1 MSALGALHD
10 FLVGAM
16 HVERRID
23 PFFRPVVDALTRE
36 PLTRM
41 VQALIR
47 ARLPHDGL
55 ALAQERPIEGEDE
68 LVAEII
74 ASMSRYLRQHYAPG
88 HAERG
93 GNTKTHG
100 VVRGELVIH
109 DGLPANLRHGL
120 FAQPGRY
127 PAWVRFAGPGP
138 ALPPDIEDVG
148 VLSIGVKVM
157 GVPGP
162 KLMDDERFT
171 QDFSGIS
178 TPVFTTPDLQANAKL
193 QAAIGRG
200 LPLFYFIGPGGHFLD
215 SLMQALWSRTQTSP
229 LETPYWSCVPY
240 LLGEGQAMQ
249 YGFRPVAAT
258 RSRIPGL
265 PGRPSDNYLR
275 EAMARM
281 LTAQS
286 VQFEMTLQLQTDPRT
301 MPIEHASVRWS
312 PVDSPPL
319 VVATLDLPRQQFDSD
334 AQLAFAKRLSIN
346 PWHCLPAHR
355 PLGNQNRGR
364 LAIYR
369 TLSQLRQQMNA
380 TPHVEPDGS
389 ETFDQVSTC
398 GAGIRC

>member
-1 MSALGALHD
+1 MSALKALHD

-16 HVERRID
+16 HVERRVD
-23 PFFRPVVDALTRE
+23 PFFRPFVDAVARE
-36 PLTRM
+36 PLTRL

-47 ARLPHDGL
+47 ARLPDEGL
-55 ALAQERPIEGEDE
+55 ALAQEKPLAGEEQLIAD
-68 LVAEII
+68 II
-74 ASMSRYLRQHYAPG
+74 ANMSQYLRQHYTAG
-88 HAERG
+88 TAQRG

-109 DGLPANLRHGL
+109 DGLAANLRHGL
-120 FAQPGRY
+120 FAEPRRY
-127 PAWVRFAGPGP
+127 PCWVRFGGPGP

-162 KLMDDERFT
+162 KLLADERFT
-171 QDFSGIS
+171 QDFTGIS
-178 TPVFTTPDLQANAKL
+178 TPVFTTPDLRENARL

-200 LPLFYFIGPGGHFLD
+200 LPLFYFIGPGGHLLD
-215 SLMQALWSRTQTSP
+215 SLMQGLWSRTQTSP

-258 RSRIPGL
+258 RSRVPGL

-275 EAMARM
+275 EAMARA
-281 LTAQS
+281 LTAHP
-286 VQFEMTLQLQTDPRT
+286 VRFEMLVQLQSDARR
-301 MPIEHASVRWS
+301 MPVEHASVRWAS
-312 PVDSPPL
+312 PDCPPA
-319 VVATLDLPRQQFDSD
+319 VVATLELPRQRFDS
-334 AQLAFAKRLSIN
+334 AEQLAFASRLSIN

-364 LAIYR
+364 LKIYQA
-369 TLSQLRQQMNA
+369 LSQLRQQMNA
-380 TPHVEPDGS
+380 TPHVEPDGN
-389 ETFDQVSTC
+389 EAFDQLV
-398 GAGIRC
+398 AR

>member
-1 MSALGALHD
+1 MSALKALHD

-16 HVERRID
+16 HVERRVD
-23 PFFRPVVDALTRE
+23 PFFRPLLDALARE
-36 PLTRM
+36 PLTRG

-47 ARLPHDGL
+47 ARLPDDGL
-55 ALAQERPIEGEDE
+55 ALAQEKLIAGEDA
-68 LVAEII
+68 LVASII
-74 ASMSRYLRQHYAPG
+74 ADMSRYLRTTYAPG
-88 HAERG
+88 AAQRG

-109 DGLPANLRHGL
+109 DGLPAHLRHGL
-120 FAQPGRY
+120 FAQQARF
-127 PAWVRFAGPGP
+127 PAWVRFGGPGP
-138 ALPPDIEDVG
+138 ALPPDIDDVG

-162 KLMDDERFT
+162 KLLDDERFT
-171 QDFSGIS
+171 QDFTGIS
-178 TPVFTTPDLQANAKL
+178 TPVFTTPDLIANAKL

-215 SLMQALWSRTQTSP
+215 SLMQGLWSRTQTSP

-249 YGFRPVAAT
+249 YAFRPLAAT

-275 EAMARM
+275 EAMSRT
-281 LTAQS
+281 LTAGPAR
-286 VQFEMTLQLQTDPRT
+286 FDMLLQVQTDPRR
-301 MPIEHASVRWS
+301 MPVEHASVRWF
-312 PVDSPPL
+312 DSGGTP
-319 VVATLDLPRQQFDSD
+319 VVAATLELPRQRFDTA
-334 AQLAFAKRLSIN
+334 AQLAFASRLSIN
-346 PWHCLPAHR
+346 PWHCLAAHR

-364 LAIYR
+364 LKIYQA
-369 TLSQLRQQMNA
+369 LSQLRQQMNA

-389 ETFDQVSTC
+389 ETFDPPT
-398 GAGIRC
+398 

>member
-1 MSALGALHD
+1 MTSALKALHD

-16 HVERRID
+16 RVERRVD
-23 PFFRPVVDALTRE
+23 PFFRPVVDALARE
-36 PLTRM
+36 PLTRV

-47 ARLPHDGL
+47 ARLPDDGL
-55 ALAQERPIEGEDE
+55 ALAQEKPIEGEAA

-74 ASMSRYLRQHYAPG
+74 ASMSRYLHQHYAPG
-88 HAERG
+88 RAERA

-100 VVRGELVIH
+100 VVRGELAIH
-109 DGLPANLRHGL
+109 DGLPAYLRHGL
-120 FAQPGRY
+120 FEKPGRH
-127 PAWVRFAGPGP
+127 PAWVRFGGPGP

-178 TPVFTTPDLQANAKL
+178 TPVFTTPDLRANASL

-275 EAMARM
+275 EAMART
-281 LTAQS
+281 LTAQA
-286 VQFEMTLQLQTDPRT
+286 VQFEMTLQLQTDPRR

-312 PVDSPPL
+312 PVDSPPV
-319 VVATLDLPRQQFDSD
+319 VVATLDLPRQQFDSQ
-334 AQLAFAKRLSIN
+334 AQLAFARRLSIN

-364 LAIYR
+364 LAIYQ
-369 TLSQLRQQMNA
+369 TLSRLRQQMNA

-389 ETFDQVSTC
+389 ETFDQEL
-398 GAGIRC
+398 AR

>member
-1 MSALGALHD
+1 MSALKALHD

-16 HVERRID
+16 HVERRVD
-23 PFFRPVVDALTRE
+23 PFFRPAVDALTRE
-36 PLTRM
+36 PLTRL

-47 ARLPHDGL
+47 AGLPDDGL
-55 ALAQERPIEGEDE
+55 ALAQEKTIAGEDQ
-68 LVAEII
+68 LVADII
-74 ASMSRYLRQHYAPG
+74 ANMAQYMRQNYTAG
-88 HAERG
+88 NAERG

-109 DGLPANLRHGL
+109 DGLPDKLRHGL
-120 FAQPGRY
+120 FEQPRRY
-127 PAWVRFAGPGP
+127 PAWVRFGGPGP

-171 QDFSGIS
+171 QDFTGIS
-178 TPVFTTPDLQANAKL
+178 TPVFTTPDLRENAKL

-200 LPLFYFIGPGGHFLD
+200 LPLFYFIGPDGHFLD
-215 SLMQALWSRTQTSP
+215 SLMQGLWSRTQTSP
-229 LETPYWSCVPY
+229 LETDYWSCVPY

-249 YGFRPVAAT
+249 YSFRPTAST

-275 EAMARM
+275 EAMART

-286 VQFEMTLQLQTDPRT
+286 ASFDMLVQLQSDPRR
-301 MPIEHASVRWS
+301 MPIEHASVRWAA
-312 PVDSPPL
+312 PGFPPT
-319 VVATLDLPRQQFDSD
+319 VVATLELPRQQFDSD

-364 LAIYR
+364 LRIYQA
-369 TLSQLRQQMNA
+369 LSQLRQQMNA

-389 ETFDQVSTC
+389 ENFDQVVTS
-398 GAGIRC
+398 

>member
-1 MSALGALHD
+1 MSALKALHD

-16 HVERRID
+16 HVERRVD
-23 PFFRPVVDALTRE
+23 PFFRPFVDAVARE
-36 PLTRM
+36 PLTRL

-47 ARLPHDGL
+47 ARLPDEGL
-55 ALAQERPIEGEDE
+55 ALAQEKPLAGEEQLIAD
-68 LVAEII
+68 II
-74 ASMSRYLRQHYAPG
+74 ASMSRYLRQHYAAG
-88 HAERG
+88 TAQRG

-109 DGLPANLRHGL
+109 DGLAANLRHGL
-120 FAQPGRY
+120 FAEPRRY
-127 PAWVRFAGPGP
+127 PCWVRFGGPGP

-162 KLMDDERFT
+162 KLLADERFT
-171 QDFSGIS
+171 QDFTGIS
-178 TPVFTTPDLQANAKL
+178 TPVFTTPDLRENARL

-200 LPLFYFIGPGGHFLD
+200 LPLFYFIGPGGHLLD
-215 SLMQALWSRTQTSP
+215 SLMQGLWSRTQTSP

-258 RSRIPGL
+258 RSRVPGL

-275 EAMARM
+275 EAMARA
-281 LTAQS
+281 LTAHP
-286 VQFEMTLQLQTDPRT
+286 VRFEMLVQLQSDPRR
-301 MPIEHASVRWS
+301 MPVEHASVRWAS
-312 PVDSPPL
+312 PDCPPA
-319 VVATLDLPRQQFDSD
+319 VVATLELPRQRFDS
-334 AQLAFAKRLSIN
+334 AEQLAFASRLSIN

-364 LAIYR
+364 LKIYQA
-369 TLSQLRQQMNA
+369 LSQLRQQMNA
-380 TPHVEPDGS
+380 TPHVEPDGN
-389 ETFDQVSTC
+389 EAFDPLV
-398 GAGIRC
+398 AR

>member
-1 MSALGALHD
+1 MSALKSLHD

-16 HVERRID
+16 HVERRVD
-23 PFFRPVVDALTRE
+23 PFFRPFVDALTRE
-36 PLTRM
+36 PLTRV

-47 ARLPHDGL
+47 ARLPDEGL
-55 ALAQERPIEGEDE
+55 ALAQEKPIAGEEQLIAD
-68 LVAEII
+68 II
-74 ASMSRYLRQHYAPG
+74 DNMSRYMRQHYTAG
-88 HAERG
+88 TAERG

-109 DGLPANLRHGL
+109 DGLAENLRHGL
-120 FAQPGRY
+120 FAQPRRY
-127 PAWVRFAGPGP
+127 PCWVRFGGPGP

-162 KLMDDERFT
+162 KLLDDERFT
-171 QDFSGIS
+171 QDFTGIS
-178 TPVFTTPDLQANAKL
+178 TPVFTTPDLRENAKL

-200 LPLFYFIGPGGHFLD
+200 LPLFYFIGPDGHFLD
-215 SLMQALWSRTQTSP
+215 SLMQGLWSRTQTSP

-249 YGFRPVAAT
+249 YSFRPVAAT
-258 RSRIPGL
+258 RSRVPGL

-275 EAMARM
+275 EAMARA
-281 LTAQS
+281 LAAET
-286 VQFEMTLQLQTDPRT
+286 VRFEMLVQLQSDPRR
-301 MPIEHASVRWS
+301 MPIEHASVRWAAPDCP
-312 PVDSPPL
+312 PV
-319 VVATLDLPRQQFDSD
+319 VVATLELPRQRFDS
-334 AQLAFAKRLSIN
+334 AEQLAFASRLSIN

-364 LAIYR
+364 LKIYQ
-369 TLSQLRQQMNA
+369 TLSQLRQRMNA

-389 ETFDQVSTC
+389 EAFDQLVT
-398 GAGIRC
+398 R

>member
-1 MSALGALHD
+1 MSALQALHD

-16 HVERRID
+16 HVERRVD
-23 PFFRPVVDALTRE
+23 PFFRPFVDAVTRE
-36 PLTRM
+36 PLTRL

-47 ARLPHDGL
+47 ARLPDDGL
-55 ALAQERPIEGEDE
+55 ALAQEKPITGEE
-68 LVAEII
+68 ALVADII
-74 ASMSRYLRQHYAPG
+74 ANMSQYLRTHYTAG
-88 HAERG
+88 TAQRG

-109 DGLPANLRHGL
+109 DGLPTNLRHGL
-120 FAQPGRY
+120 FEQPRRY
-127 PAWVRFAGPGP
+127 PAWVRFGGPGP

-171 QDFSGIS
+171 QDLTGIS
-178 TPVFTTPDLQANAKL
+178 TPVFTTPDLIANAKL

-215 SLMQALWSRTQTSP
+215 ALMQGLWSRTQTSP
-229 LETPYWSCVPY
+229 LETDYWSCVPY

-249 YGFRPVAAT
+249 YRFRPIGAA

-275 EAMARM
+275 EAMART
-281 LTAQS
+281 LDARPAR
-286 VQFEMTLQLQTDPRT
+286 FEMLLQLQSDARR

-312 PVDSPPL
+312 APGCPP
-319 VVATLDLPRQQFDSD
+319 VVAATLELPRQRFDTD
-334 AQLAFAKRLSIN
+334 AQLAFASRLSIN

-364 LAIYR
+364 LRIYR
-369 TLSQLRQQMNA
+369 ALSQLRQQMNA
-380 TPHVEPDGS
+380 TPHAEPDGS
-389 ETFDQVSTC
+389 ETFDPPL
-398 GAGIRC
+398 AP

>member
-1 MSALGALHD
+1 VIMSVLKALHD

-16 HVERRID
+16 RVERRVD
-23 PFFRPVVDALTRE
+23 PFFRPLVDALTRE
-36 PLTRM
+36 PLTRL

-47 ARLPHDGL
+47 ARLPDDGL
-55 ALAQERPIEGEDE
+55 ALAQEKAIAGEDA
-68 LVAEII
+68 LVTGIVAD
-74 ASMSRYLRQHYAPG
+74 MSRYLRTNYTAGTAQ
-88 HAERG
+88 RG

-120 FAQPGRY
+120 FAQPARY
-127 PAWVRFAGPGP
+127 PAWVRFGGPGP
-138 ALPPDIEDVG
+138 ALPPDIDDVG

-171 QDFSGIS
+171 QDFTGIS

-215 SLMQALWSRTQTSP
+215 ALMQGLWSRTQTSP
-229 LETPYWSCVPY
+229 LETDYWSCVPY

-249 YGFRPVAAT
+249 YAFRPVDAG

-275 EAMARM
+275 EAMART
-281 LTAQS
+281 LADKAAR
-286 VQFEMTLQLQTDPRT
+286 FEMLLQVQTDPRR
-301 MPIEHASVRWS
+301 MPIEHASVRWFGPDAS
-312 PVDSPPL
+312 PV
-319 VVATLDLPRQQFDSD
+319 VAATLELPRQRFDTD
-334 AQLAFAKRLSIN
+334 AQLAFASRLSIN

-364 LAIYR
+364 LTIYR

-389 ETFDQVSTC
+389 ETFD
-398 GAGIRC
+398 APIA

>member
-1 MSALGALHD
+1 MSALKSLHD

-16 HVERRID
+16 HVERRVD
-23 PFFRPVVDALTRE
+23 PFFRPFVDALTRE
-36 PLTRM
+36 PLTRV

-47 ARLPHDGL
+47 ARLPDEGL
-55 ALAQERPIEGEDE
+55 ALAQEKPIAGEERLIAD
-68 LVAEII
+68 II
-74 ASMSRYLRQHYAPG
+74 DNMSRYMHQHYTAG
-88 HAERG
+88 TAERG

-109 DGLPANLRHGL
+109 DGLAENLRHGL
-120 FAQPGRY
+120 FAQPRRY
-127 PAWVRFAGPGP
+127 PCWVRFGGPGP

-162 KLMDDERFT
+162 KLLDDERFT
-171 QDFSGIS
+171 QDFTGIS
-178 TPVFTTPDLQANAKL
+178 TPVFTTPDLRENAKL

-200 LPLFYFIGPGGHFLD
+200 LPLFYFIGPDGHFLD
-215 SLMQALWSRTQTSP
+215 SLMQGLWSRTQTSP

-249 YGFRPVAAT
+249 YSFRPVAAT
-258 RSRIPGL
+258 RSRVPGL

-275 EAMARM
+275 EAMARA
-281 LTAQS
+281 LAAGT
-286 VQFEMTLQLQTDPRT
+286 VRFEMLVQLQSDPRR
-301 MPIEHASVRWS
+301 MPIEHASVRWAA
-312 PVDSPPL
+312 PDCPPAA
-319 VVATLDLPRQQFDSD
+319 VATLELPRQRFDS
-334 AQLAFAKRLSIN
+334 AEQLAFASRLSIN

-364 LAIYR
+364 LKIYQ
-369 TLSQLRQQMNA
+369 TLSQLRQRMNA

-389 ETFDQVSTC
+389 EAFDQLVT
-398 GAGIRC
+398 R

>member
-1 MSALGALHD
+1 MSALKVLHD

-16 HVERRID
+16 HVERRVD
-23 PFFRPVVDALTRE
+23 PFFRPVVDAIARE
-36 PLTRM
+36 PLTRL

-47 ARLPHDGL
+47 ARLPDDGL
-55 ALAQERPIEGEDE
+55 ALAQEKPIACEEALIADI
-68 LVAEII
+68 VAG
-74 ASMSRYLRQHYAPG
+74 MSRYLHQNYSPG
-88 HAERG
+88 TAQRA

-109 DGLPANLRHGL
+109 DDLPAPLRHGL
-120 FAQPGRY
+120 FTQPRRY
-127 PAWVRFAGPGP
+127 PAWVRFGGPGP

-157 GVPGP
+157 GVTGP
-162 KLMDDERFT
+162 KLMADERFT
-171 QDFSGIS
+171 QDFTAVS
-178 TPVFTTPDLQANAKL
+178 TPAFTTPDLRENARL

-200 LPLFYFIGPGGHFLD
+200 LPLFYFIGPRGHFLD

-249 YGFRPVAAT
+249 YSFRPVTTT

-275 EAMARM
+275 EAMART
-281 LTAQS
+281 LAAQP
-286 VQFEMTLQLQTDPRT
+286 VRFEMALQLQSDARR
-301 MPIEHASVRWS
+301 MPIEHASVRWAAPGS
-312 PVDSPPL
+312 APT
-319 VVATLDLPRQQFDSD
+319 VVATLELPRQRFDSP
-334 AQLAFAKRLSIN
+334 AQLAFASRLSIN
-346 PWHCLPAHR
+346 PWHCLAAHR

-364 LAIYR
+364 LRIYQA
-369 TLSQLRQQMNA
+369 LSQLRQQMNA

-389 ETFDQVSTC
+389 EAFDQAVT
-398 GAGIRC
+398 R

>member
-1 MSALGALHD
+1 MSALQSLHD

-16 HVERRID
+16 HVERRVD
-23 PFFRPVVDALTRE
+23 PFSRPLVDALTRE
-36 PLTRM
+36 PLTRL

-47 ARLPHDGL
+47 ARLPDEGL
-55 ALAQERPIEGEDE
+55 ALAQEKAIEGEE
-68 LVAEII
+68 ALVADIV
-74 ASMSRYLRQHYAPG
+74 ANMSNYLRTHYTAG
-88 HAERG
+88 TAQRG

-109 DGLPANLRHGL
+109 GDLPADLRHGL
-120 FAQPGRY
+120 FEQPGRY
-127 PAWVRFAGPGP
+127 PAWVRFGGPGP

-162 KLMDDERFT
+162 KLLDDERFT
-171 QDFSGIS
+171 QDFTGIS
-178 TPVFTTPDLQANAKL
+178 TPVFTTPDLRENAKL

-200 LPLFYFIGPGGHFLD
+200 LPLFYFIGPDGHFLD
-215 SLMQALWSRTQTSP
+215 ALMQGLWSRTQTSP
-229 LETPYWSCVPY
+229 LETDYWSCVPY

-249 YGFRPVAAT
+249 HAFRPVAAA

-275 EAMARM
+275 EAMART
-281 LTAQS
+281 LTAQPAR
-286 VQFEMTLQLQTDPRT
+286 FEMRVQLQTDARR
-301 MPIEHASVRWS
+301 MPIEHASVRWMS
-312 PVDSPPL
+312 PRDPGT
-319 VVATLDLPRQQFDSD
+319 VVATLELPQQQFDTE
-334 AQLAFAKRLSIN
+334 AQLAFASRLSIN

-364 LAIYR
+364 LRIYQ
-369 TLSQLRQQMNA
+369 TLSQLRQQMNS

-389 ETFDQVSTC
+389 ERFDQPV
-398 GAGIRC
+398 AR

>member
-1 MSALGALHD
+1 MTMSALKALHD

-16 HVERRID
+16 RVERRVD
-23 PFFRPVVDALTRE
+23 PFFRPFVDALVRE
-36 PLTRM
+36 PLTRL

-47 ARLPHDGL
+47 ARLPDEGL
-55 ALAQERPIEGEDE
+55 ALAQEKPIAGEDA
-68 LVAEII
+68 LVARII
-74 ASMSRYLRQHYAPG
+74 ADMSIYLRTHYAAG
-88 HAERG
+88 TAQRG

-109 DGLPANLRHGL
+109 DGLPGNMRHGL
-120 FAQPGRY
+120 FAQPARY
-127 PAWVRFAGPGP
+127 PAWVRFGGPGP

-162 KLMDDERFT
+162 KLLDDERFT
-171 QDFSGIS
+171 QDFTGIS
-178 TPVFTTPDLQANAKL
+178 TPVFTTPDLIANAKL

-215 SLMQALWSRTQTSP
+215 ALMQGLWSRTQTSP

-249 YGFRPVAAT
+249 YAFRPVAAT

-275 EAMARM
+275 EAVART
-281 LTAQS
+281 LTQGPAR
-286 VQFEMTLQLQTDPRT
+286 FEMLLQVQTDPRR
-301 MPIEHASVRWS
+301 MPMEHASVRWFDAGGA
-312 PVDSPPL
+312 P
-319 VVATLDLPRQQFDSD
+319 VVAATLELPPQRFDSE
-334 AQLAFAKRLSIN
+334 AQLAFASRLSIN
-346 PWHCLPAHR
+346 PWHGLPAHR

-364 LAIYR
+364 LRIYQS
-369 TLSQLRQQMNA
+369 LSQLRQQMNA

-389 ETFDQVSTC
+389 ETFDPPI
-398 GAGIRC
+398 AP

>member
-1 MSALGALHD
+1 MSALKALHD

-16 HVERRID
+16 HVERRVD
-23 PFFRPVVDALTRE
+23 PFFRPAVDALTRE
-36 PLTRM
+36 PLTRL

-47 ARLPHDGL
+47 AGLPDDGL
-55 ALAQERPIEGEDE
+55 ALAQEKPLEGEDQ
-68 LVAEII
+68 LVADII
-74 ASMSRYLRQHYAPG
+74 ANMAQFMRRNYTAG
-88 HAERG
+88 TAERG

-109 DGLPANLRHGL
+109 DGLPDKLRHGL
-120 FAQPGRY
+120 FEQPRRY
-127 PAWVRFAGPGP
+127 PAWVRFGGPGP

-171 QDFSGIS
+171 QDFTGIS
-178 TPVFTTPDLQANAKL
+178 TPVFTTPDLRENAKL

-200 LPLFYFIGPGGHFLD
+200 LPLFYFIGPDGHFLD
-215 SLMQALWSRTQTSP
+215 SLMQGLWSRTQTSP
-229 LETPYWSCVPY
+229 LETDYWSCVPY

-249 YGFRPVAAT
+249 YSFRPTAST

-275 EAMARM
+275 EAMART
-281 LTAQS
+281 LTAQPAS
-286 VQFEMTLQLQTDPRT
+286 FDMLVQLQSDPRR
-301 MPIEHASVRWS
+301 MPVEHASVRWAA
-312 PVDSPPL
+312 PGFPPT
-319 VVATLDLPRQQFDSD
+319 VVATLELPRQQFDSA
-334 AQLAFAKRLSIN
+334 AQLAFASRLSIN

-364 LAIYR
+364 LAIYQ

-380 TPHVEPDGS
+380 TPHIEPDGS
-389 ETFDQVSTC
+389 EAFDQVLTL
-398 GAGIRC
+398 

>member
-1 MSALGALHD
+1 MPALKALHD

-16 HVERRID
+16 HVERRVD
-23 PFFRPVVDALTRE
+23 PFFRPFVDALARE
-36 PLTRM
+36 PLTRL

-47 ARLPHDGL
+47 AGLPDDGL
-55 ALAQERPIEGEDE
+55 ALAQEKPIAGEAE
-68 LVAEII
+68 LVAEIV
-74 ASMSRYLRQHYAPG
+74 ASMTQYMRQHYTAG
-88 HAERG
+88 TAERG

-100 VVRGELVIH
+100 VVRGELVIR
-109 DGLPANLRHGL
+109 DGLPARLRHGL
-120 FAQPGRY
+120 FEQPRRY
-127 PAWVRFAGPGP
+127 PAWVRFGGPGP

-157 GVPGP
+157 GVTGP

-171 QDFSGIS
+171 QDFSAIS
-178 TPVFTTPDLQANAKL
+178 TPVFTTPDLRANASL

-215 SLMQALWSRTQTSP
+215 ALMQGLWSRTQTSP
-229 LETPYWSCVPY
+229 LETEYWSCVPY

-249 YGFRPVAAT
+249 DRFRPTTSA
-258 RSRIPGL
+258 RSRVPGL

-275 EAMARM
+275 EAMART
-281 LTAQS
+281 LTARPAS
-286 VQFEMTLQLQTDPRT
+286 FDMLLQLQSDPRR
-301 MPIEHASVRWS
+301 MPIEHASVRWAA
-312 PVDSPPL
+312 PDCPPT
-319 VVATLDLPRQQFDSD
+319 VVATLELPRQAFDSA
-334 AQLAFAKRLSIN
+334 AQLAFASRLSIN

-364 LAIYR
+364 LEIYR

-389 ETFDQVSTC
+389 ETFDQVVT
-398 GAGIRC
+398 R

>member
-1 MSALGALHD
+1 MSALQALHD

-16 HVERRID
+16 HVERRVD
-23 PFFRPVVDALTRE
+23 PFFRPALDVLTRE
-36 PLTRM
+36 PLTRF

-47 ARLPHDGL
+47 ARLPDDGL
-55 ALAQERPIEGEDE
+55 ALAQEKPLAGEE
-68 LVAEII
+68 QLI
-74 ASMSRYLRQHYAPG
+74 ADITAKMSQYLHTHYTAG
-88 HAERG
+88 TAQRG

-109 DGLPANLRHGL
+109 DDLPPELRRGL
-120 FAQPGRY
+120 FEQPRRY
-127 PAWVRFAGPGP
+127 PAWVRFGGPGP

-162 KLMDDERFT
+162 KLLDDERFT
-171 QDFSGIS
+171 QDFTGIS
-178 TPVFTTPDLQANAKL
+178 TPVFTTPDLRANAQL

-200 LPLFYFIGPGGHFLD
+200 LPLFYFIGPNGHFLD

-229 LETPYWSCVPY
+229 LETAYWSCVPY
-240 LLGEGQAMQ
+240 LLGEGRAMQ
-249 YGFRPVAAT
+249 YSFRPTLAT

-275 EAMARM
+275 EAMART

-286 VQFEMTLQLQTDPRT
+286 VSFDMLLQLQSDPRR
-301 MPIEHASVRWS
+301 MPIEHASVRWAS
-312 PVDSPPL
+312 RELPPV
-319 VVATLDLPRQQFDSD
+319 VVATLELPRQQFDSA
-334 AQLAFAKRLSIN
+334 AQLAFANRLSIN

-364 LAIYR
+364 LKVYQA
-369 TLSQLRQQMNA
+369 LSQLRQQMNS

-389 ETFDQVSTC
+389 EAFDQPV
-398 GAGIRC
+398 AK

>member
-1 MSALGALHD
+1 MSALKALHD

-23 PFFRPVVDALTRE
+23 PFFRPAVDALTRE
-36 PLTRM
+36 PLTRV

-47 ARLPHDGL
+47 ARLPDDGL
-55 ALAQERPIEGEDE
+55 GLAEERPIEGEAA

-74 ASMSRYLRQHYAPG
+74 ASMSRYLHEHYAPG
-88 HAERG
+88 HAERA

-100 VVRGELVIH
+100 VVRGELVIR
-109 DGLPANLRHGL
+109 DGLPAHLRRGL
-120 FAQPGRY
+120 FEKPGRY
-127 PAWVRFAGPGP
+127 PAWVRFGGPGP

-178 TPVFTTPDLQANAKL
+178 TPVFTTPDLRANASL

-249 YGFRPVAAT
+249 YGFRPVATT

-275 EAMARM
+275 EAMART
-281 LTAQS
+281 LTARP

-312 PVDSPPL
+312 PVDSPPV
-319 VVATLDLPRQQFDSD
+319 VVATLDLPRQRFDSV
-334 AQLAFAKRLSIN
+334 AQLAFANRLSIN
-346 PWHCLPAHR
+346 PWHGLPAHR

-364 LAIYR
+364 LAIYQ
-369 TLSQLRQQMNA
+369 TLSALRQQMNA

-389 ETFDQVSTC
+389 ESFDQVLT
-398 GAGIRC
+398 R

>member
-1 MSALGALHD
+1 MSALKALHD

-16 HVERRID
+16 HVERRVD
-23 PFFRPVVDALTRE
+23 PFFRPFVDALARE
-36 PLTRM
+36 PSTRL

-47 ARLPHDGL
+47 ARLPDDGL
-55 ALAQERPIEGEDE
+55 ALAQEKPIVGEDA
-68 LVAEII
+68 LVADII
-74 ASMSRYLRQHYAPG
+74 ANMAQYMRQNYTAG
-88 HAERG
+88 TAERG

-120 FAQPGRY
+120 FEQPRRY
-127 PAWVRFAGPGP
+127 PAWVRFGGPGP

-162 KLMDDERFT
+162 KLMEDERFT

-178 TPVFTTPDLQANAKL
+178 TPVFTTPDLRENAKL

-200 LPLFYFIGPGGHFLD
+200 LPLFYFIGPDGHFLD
-215 SLMQALWSRTQTSP
+215 SLMQGLWSRTQTSP

-249 YGFRPVAAT
+249 YSFRPTAAT
-258 RSRIPGL
+258 RSRVPGL

-275 EAMARM
+275 EAMART
-281 LTAQS
+281 LTAQAVS
-286 VQFEMTLQLQTDPRT
+286 FDMLLQLQSDPRR
-301 MPIEHASVRWS
+301 MPIEHASVRWAD
-312 PVDSPPL
+312 PAFPPT
-319 VVATLDLPRQQFDSD
+319 VVATLELPRQQFDSE

-346 PWHCLPAHR
+346 PWHSLAAHR

-364 LAIYR
+364 HKIYQA
-369 TLSQLRQQMNA
+369 LSQLRQQMNS

-389 ETFDQVSTC
+389 ETFDQVVT
-398 GAGIRC
+398 R

>member
-1 MSALGALHD
+1 MSALKALHD

-16 HVERRID
+16 HVERRVD
-23 PFFRPVVDALTRE
+23 PFFRPLVDALARE
-36 PLTRM
+36 PLTRV

-47 ARLPHDGL
+47 ARLPDDGL
-55 ALAQERPIEGEDE
+55 ALAQERPIEGEDA
-68 LVAEII
+68 LVADII
-74 ASMSRYLRQHYAPG
+74 ASMSRYLHQHYAPG
-88 HAERG
+88 HAQRA

-100 VVRGELVIH
+100 VVRGELVIR

-120 FAQPGRY
+120 FAQPARY

-138 ALPPDIEDVG
+138 ALPPDIDDVG

-162 KLMDDERFT
+162 KLLDDERFT
-171 QDFSGIS
+171 QDFTGIT
-178 TPVFTTPDLQANAKL
+178 TPVFTTPDLRANAQL

-200 LPLFYFIGPGGHFLD
+200 LPLFYFIGPDGHFLD
-215 SLMQALWSRTQTSP
+215 ALMQGLWSRTQTSP

-265 PGRPSDNYLR
+265 PGRPSDDYLR
-275 EAMARM
+275 EAMART
-281 LTAQS
+281 LTAQPAR
-286 VQFEMTLQLQTDPRT
+286 FEMTVQLQTDART

-312 PVDSPPL
+312 PTASPPV
-319 VVATLDLPRQQFDSD
+319 VVATLELPRQHFDST
-334 AQLAFAKRLSIN
+334 AQLAFASRLSIN

-364 LAIYR
+364 LAIYQA
-369 TLSQLRQQMNA
+369 LSALRQQMNA

-389 ETFDQVSTC
+389 ETFDQAVT
-398 GAGIRC
+398 R

>member
-1 MSALGALHD
+1 MSALQALHD

-16 HVERRID
+16 HVERRVD
-23 PFFRPVVDALTRE
+23 PFFRPFVDAVTRE
-36 PLTRM
+36 PLTRL

-47 ARLPHDGL
+47 ARLPDDGL
-55 ALAQERPIEGEDE
+55 ALAQEKPIAGEE
-68 LVAEII
+68 ALVADII
-74 ASMSRYLRQHYAPG
+74 ANMSQYLRTHYTAG
-88 HAERG
+88 TAQRG

-120 FAQPGRY
+120 FEQPRRY
-127 PAWVRFAGPGP
+127 PAWVRFGGPGP

-171 QDFSGIS
+171 QDFTGIS
-178 TPVFTTPDLQANAKL
+178 TPVFTTPDLIANAKL

-215 SLMQALWSRTQTSP
+215 ALMQGLWSRTQTNP
-229 LETPYWSCVPY
+229 LETDYWSCVPY

-249 YGFRPVAAT
+249 YRFKPVGAV

-275 EAMARM
+275 EAMART
-281 LTAQS
+281 LDAQPAR
-286 VQFEMTLQLQTDPRT
+286 FEMLLQLQSDARR

-312 PVDSPPL
+312 APGCPP
-319 VVATLDLPRQQFDSD
+319 VVAATLELPRQRFDTD
-334 AQLAFAKRLSIN
+334 AQLAFASRLSIN

-364 LAIYR
+364 LRIYR
-369 TLSQLRQQMNA
+369 ALSELRQQMNA
-380 TPHVEPDGS
+380 TPHAEPDGS
-389 ETFDQVSTC
+389 ETFDPPL
-398 GAGIRC
+398 AP